1 MVEPMWWWPAI
12 PLGIVWII
20 TLICYIHQYR
30 KYKTIENA
38 VPIIIFSLIFAV
50 IVFVIIGTSNERF
63 TGVYAYY
70 VNGVR
75 VSAGAANLGT
85 NIFLSIFGG
94 ILINLSA
101 TGMAY
106 LFTHRIRFGKW
117 MYFVSLFLII
127 FGAMML
133 AVPFIPQIGL
143 TDSGSRKL
151 FLTIAAAT
159 LLPGIL
165 LMILYQKNKKR
176 MW

>member
-1 MVEPMWWWPAI
+1 MVEPRWWWPAI

-20 TLICYIHQYR
+20 ALICYIHQYR

-38 VPIIIFSLIFAV
+38 APIIIFSLIFAV

-94 ILINLSA
+94 ILISICMWSGHTSA
-101 TGMAY
+101 SCISTPFHSHSCRSIFPIAI
-106 LFTHRIRFGKW
+106 LFSWKNT
-117 MYFVSLFLII
+117 FLLY
-127 FGAMML
+127 FGAN
-133 AVPFIPQIGL
+133 
-143 TDSGSRKL
+143 
-151 FLTIAAAT
+151 TI
-159 LLPGIL
+159 
-165 LMILYQKNKKR
+165 
-176 MW
+176 